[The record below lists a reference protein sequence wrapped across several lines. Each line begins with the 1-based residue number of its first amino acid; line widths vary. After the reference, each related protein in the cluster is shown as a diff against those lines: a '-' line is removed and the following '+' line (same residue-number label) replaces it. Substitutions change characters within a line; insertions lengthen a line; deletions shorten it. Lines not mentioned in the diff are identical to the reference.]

1 MEELIQ
7 RDIMSAMKD
16 KDEVKL
22 AALRAVKTA
31 IMQIKTSSTFK
42 GDRESVLPD
51 VDVIKVM
58 QKLVKEREESAEI
71 YLNANRKEL
80 ADNEL
85 NEANVI
91 KTYLPKPLSN
101 DEVESMVKEA
111 IEETNASSMKDMGK
125 VIALVNSKANGRTDG
140 KTISVIV
147 KKILSV

>member
-85 NEANVI
+85 NEANII
-91 KTYLPKPLSN
+91 KGYLPKPLSN

-111 IEETNASSMKDMGK
+111 IEETNATSMKDMGK